1 MAGIK
6 IVDLP
11 ALGRDLAATDLLEL
25 SLAGGTGSRKITGQE
40 IINAS
45 KLNVGTT
52 PIING
57 TAGRLLFQS
66 TGNVLSQSGNL
77 FWDNTNGRLGIGTST
92 PLSALGIVQTDAII
106 TVRNTNATAYSGMN
120 MYDDANNLVGS
131 FAIGGTNAS
140 VPALAGNMLI
150 GARTATGRLL
160 IVGGPSATTFATMF
174 STGNLAINT
183 TTDAGFKFDVNGT
196 ARIVNALTL
205 GNVVLSLS
213 SQGNGTISSA
223 NSVGNPTT
231 YITLS
236 GPVYYNPTSGTAGT
250 FAVAG
255 QSFMSSGTAQF
266 NTLTVAPI
274 INNSGTYSGIFRGFY
289 YNPTSTSVTGTT
301 HRAIDLTSG
310 DFVWG
315 SGYSQ
320 YYGNSVEGFI
330 QFTTSGTT
338 SQLWMR
344 PSGNQNNYNSNYWSR
359 LENNNGAFNI
369 YGSNYGQLLIASSAG
384 GGNGAKIFFSGST
397 GVANNSLSLEGAAN
411 SGRIALT
418 TYSSSPITLNGG
430 NVLIGTTTDAG
441 FRLDVNG
448 TARIQGTTTLNDVAT
463 CLQGLRVNGGYTAFN
478 ASTILGSASQS
489 GNTFNF
495 STQYIGGATGTT
507 NYFNFSGTL
516 ASGTGGS
523 FNVFNVQQTF
533 SNTNSSQ
540 TFRGFYYNP
549 NITGLQA
556 GTAHWAIHT
565 TSGRVRFEGLP
576 TSPTGLN
583 AGDIYNDG
591 GILKIV

>member
-150 GARTATGRLL
+150 GARAATGRLL

-183 TTDAGFKFDVNGT
+183 TTDAGFKLDVNGAARIKGTGTTSSTTALTVQNSAGTTYFSIKDDGALSSSGTDTGIYSNFTTGNKSPLLFSHSGYGTNTPNDTRIDFGYRGRQAGGLNSYDFFTYKVYQGADPTVTTGFEFYTHQNQASSLASQLAMAINGSNVGIGTSSPTQKLDVNGT
-196 ARIVNALTL
+196 ARFKDT
-205 GNVVLSLS
+205 
-213 SQGNGTISSA
+213 
-223 NSVGNPTT
+223 
-231 YITLS
+231 
-236 GPVYYNPTSGTAGT
+236 
-250 FAVAG
+250 
-255 QSFMSSGTAQF
+255 
-266 NTLTVAPI
+266 
-274 INNSGTYSGIFRGFY
+274 
-289 YNPTSTSVTGTT
+289 
-301 HRAIDLTSG
+301 
-310 DFVWG
+310 
-315 SGYSQ
+315 
-320 YYGNSVEGFI
+320 
-330 QFTTSGTT
+330 
-338 SQLWMR
+338 
-344 PSGNQNNYNSNYWSR
+344 
-359 LENNNGAFNI
+359 
-369 YGSNYGQLLIASSAG
+369 GSNSSVIIDYATGGYIRVNDASLGEAIRLRAG
-384 GGNGAKIFFSGST
+384 GGASWFNT
-397 GVANNSLSLEGAAN
+397 GQNL
-411 SGRIALT
+411 
-418 TYSSSPITLNGG
+418 
-430 NVLIGTTTDAG
+430 LIGTTTDAG

-448 TARIQGTTTLNDVAT
+448 TARFTGRIDAGSFTPGAGASAYTIATTGRISAGNGISFRSPIVGDSIFV
-463 CLQGLRVNGGYTAFN
+463 GLSPASGHSQIEIYT
-478 ASTILGSASQS
+478 S
-489 GNTFNF
+489 GNRGFVFGGSGGDTSPMANATANFNP
-495 STQYIGGATGTT
+495 S
-507 NYFNFSGTL
+507 
-516 ASGTGGS
+516 SGTGDKAIFQVSG
-523 FNVFNVQQTF
+523 QYQT
-533 SNTNSSQ
+533 SGTYSGAI
-540 TFRGFYYNP
+540 RGFYYSP
-549 NITGLQA
+549 TLTSMTGV
-556 GTAHWAIHT
+556 TAHWAIHT

-583 AGDIYNDG
+583 AGDLWNDAG
-591 GILKIV
+591 TLKIV